1 MEQVIVLMTAVVNLI
16 TAIVLLR
23 SAKRKRKRD

>member
-1 MEQVIVLMTAVVNLI
+1 MDMLITIANLAAAVLNLI

-23 SAKRKRKRD
+23 SANKK